1 MKIVKTKSVMWKVD
15 NWQGEKM
22 KIKVK
27 KIHVD
32 EIIRKYLATFK
43 NIYSFYTVFPR
54 VIHLG
59 LYCVLAV
66 LVVLE

>member
-1 MKIVKTKSVMWKVD
+1 
-15 NWQGEKM
+15 M